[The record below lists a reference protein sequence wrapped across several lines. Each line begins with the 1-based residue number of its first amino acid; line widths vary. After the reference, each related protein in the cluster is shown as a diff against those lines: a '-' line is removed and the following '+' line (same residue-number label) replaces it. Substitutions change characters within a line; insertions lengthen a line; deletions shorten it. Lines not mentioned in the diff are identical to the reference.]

1 MEKELTFAEGI
12 HLIVDVLLKNQL
24 LCDLAQHTNSCEV
37 LLNILDS
44 LEKDVSVLKNKLESL
59 SGA

>member
-12 HLIVDVLLKNQL
+12 HLTMDVLLKNQL
-24 LCDLAQHTNSCEV
+24 LCYLAQHTDSCEV
-37 LLNILDS
+37 LFNILDS
-44 LEKDVSVLKNKLESL
+44 LEKDVADLKSELESL